1 MPDGSLDAGFSGDGW
16 IRTSYK
22 GFDQAH
28 SIAVQPDGKIVAG
41 GQTGTSAD
49 RTLFVLARYLPD
61 GSADISFGNNGTV
74 MSDVAAGGDKIT
86 SIVLQPDGKIVATGA
101 AGNMAGYAGDIA
113 LVRYQ
118 SSGAPD
124 SSFGENGKVITVAG
138 TRSSVGQKVLLQD
151 DGQIIVAGTNYNL
164 YGDGVPADFIVARY
178 NKDGSPNTHFGEN
191 GIQVTDFGG
200 SADYAYDALLQ
211 PDGKIVVV
219 GFIEVV
225 QNPALVR
232 YNGDPVEKPWFAK
245 IKKWLHK
252 HGFTWD
258 DFPHLAGNA
267 VTVERSA
274 NGTIFNPIATL
285 THIVVI
291 NQTII
296 LKTLPF
302 NRNKLLQVNRR
313 SIRWE

>member
-1 MPDGSLDAGFSGDGW
+1 
-16 IRTSYK
+16 
-22 GFDQAH
+22 
-28 SIAVQPDGKIVAG
+28 
-41 GQTGTSAD
+41 
-49 RTLFVLARYLPD
+49 
-61 GSADISFGNNGTV
+61 

-86 SIVLQPDGKIVATGA
+86 SIVCCSRMVRLLQRVLPVIWLVMQEILHWSVINPAVHRQQLLER
-101 AGNMAGYAGDIA
+101 MASNYGC
-113 LVRYQ
+113 RT
-118 SSGAPD
+118 
-124 SSFGENGKVITVAG
+124 KVF
-138 TRSSVGQKVLLQD
+138 RGQKCCYRMMGRLSWRALT
-151 DGQIIVAGTNYNL
+151 IIFMAMGYL
-164 YGDGVPADFIVARY
+164 PSFIVARY

-191 GIQVTDFGG
+191 GIQVTDFGR

-232 YNGDPVEKPWFAK
+232 YNGDQVEKPWFAK

-285 THIVVI
+285 TTHRR
-291 NQTII
+291 NQSNNYFEDPA
-296 LKTLPF
+296 L
-302 NRNKLLQVNRR
+302 
-313 SIRWE
+313 